1 MVIAVAGGKGGTGKT
16 LVALNLALALHRQGR
31 KVRLL
36 DADVEEPDVHLF
48 LDPAWEGSEEVGIPV
63 PAVDPG
69 ACDLCGDC
77 ARVCAYGALAVTRK
91 KVMVFEELCHGCGG
105 CSLACPQGAIGEK
118 SRRIGMIEWGYAPGS
133 LWTARGLLD
142 IGEPK
147 ASPVISRLKGLID
160 PEAVNVMDCGP
171 GTGCPTITALR
182 GADVCLMVT
191 EPTPFGLHDLGM
203 AVDMAEALEVRSLV
217 VMNKDVPGEDAVR
230 TFCRDKGLEV
240 VLSIPFSL
248 DIARLCSRGA
258 NLVDE
263 DDCWTRR
270 FLQAWQRVC
279 ELVPEVTA

>member
-1 MVIAVAGGKGGTGKT
+1 LVIAVAGGKGGTGKT
-16 LVALNLALALHRQGR
+16 LVAVNLALALRREGLE
-31 KVRLL
+31 VRLL